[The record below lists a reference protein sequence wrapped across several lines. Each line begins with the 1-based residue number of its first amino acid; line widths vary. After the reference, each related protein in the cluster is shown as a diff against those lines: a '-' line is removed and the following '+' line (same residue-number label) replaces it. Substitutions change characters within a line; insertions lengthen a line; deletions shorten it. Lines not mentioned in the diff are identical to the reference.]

1 MLACMAAAVC
11 GCAGPGLEITQ
22 AETEIGSTPV
32 PDEQSWR
39 ADPRGWELAQVLR
52 FHALGQPH
60 ELMYSGWVGAD
71 EVYRLEIDRSLGL
84 YPKLIAL
91 VIRKGERVQFTVHRL
106 HISWFGETAECIGR
120 WRNEFQR
127 RCEMPE
133 ARASVAR
140 DLSAAEWEELRAKIA
155 AAMARRICATAT
167 KPAARSPRWRDTSS
181 SSRESSSKSETR
193 PRRFAAPDRSQGCDK
208 PQDAKS
214 LKRQGILER
223 ETGFEPATPSLG
235 SLCSTN

>member
-155 AAMARRICATAT
+155 ATPLWAGGKEMSDSCPLLDGVWLHLEGYRGGDGSADLRDCDEAG
-167 KPAARSPRWRDTSS
+167 SP
-181 SSRESSSKSETR
+181 
-193 PRRFAAPDRSQGCDK
+193 FAALARHVIQLAGV
-208 PQDAKS
+208 
-214 LKRQGILER
+214 E
-223 ETGFEPATPSLG
+223 FEI
-235 SLCSTN
+235 